1 MVKKVIIIVVLALSI
16 VIFLVFRS
24 FFFEKLDE
32 PRLIDRLPSADF
44 IGKIN
49 LLDFARESS
58 KLIYNNK

>member
-1 MVKKVIIIVVLALSI
+1 MLEKLTRQLQYEV
-16 VIFLVFRS
+16 S

-49 LLDFARESS
+49 FML
-58 KLIYNNK
+58 N